1 MASHKAKSSFAR
13 SHVRFSALTGRRRE
27 ITAFFVLSFL
37 LLQSLVLA
45 VPAQRL
51 ERETTRNLVS
61 EGIVISQI
69 YGGGGN
75 SSAPFTNDFVELFN
89 RGTVPV
95 SINGWSIQYASATG
109 TGNFGASSTML
120 TELPNVTIQPGQ
132 YYLVQQAGGATG
144 SPLPTP
150 DLIDATPI
158 AMAAA
163 SGKVAL
169 ANISTTLGCN
179 GGSTTCNATQ
189 LAQIVDLVGFGAA
202 NFFEGSGAV
211 AALSNTTAGLRK
223 GGGCTETDNNNTDF
237 STDAPAPRNTST
249 PQSSCTVTSTN
260 PSGVGAANPSS
271 LLPGESL
278 LLTVTVTAGT
288 NPASTG
294 IAVTGDLTQIGGSAT
309 QTLFDDGTN
318 GDVTVGDNV
327 FSYLATVAEKTSV
340 GEKTLPVSITD
351 SQARSGSSSIS
362 LTVTSTS
369 TPPSGT
375 GNATPS
381 TVAAGDATILT
392 VAVQP
397 GTNPTSTGLTVT
409 GNLSSIG
416 GSATQTFFDDGTNGD
431 VTPGDNTFTYS
442 AIVDAS
448 TIGGLKWL
456 PVSITDAQARTGNTS
471 ISLTVTVP
479 EQPGQ
484 SLPFSQNWSNT
495 GLITTDNNWSGV
507 PGIVGYRGDG
517 MSGATGV
524 DPQTILQDGSTTPV
538 SVIANQ
544 TNPNIL
550 TSGGIGE
557 FELTNPVV
565 GFQGSGTARAPHLV
579 ISINTVGATNIAVKY
594 NLRDVDGS
602 GDNSAQPVALH
613 YRVGSAGNFT
623 NIPAAFV
630 ADASSGPNQAELV
643 TPVGVLLPSDAEG
656 HSLVQLR
663 IMTADAVGSD
673 EWIGVDDILIENN
686 GTLPMAVSGSASPT
700 LVDAGSQTLL
710 TATVTPGTNPNSTGI
725 TVEGNLSSIGGL
737 VNQQFF
743 DNGTNGDVTPGDNV
757 FSYLATVP
765 VATSS
770 GSKTLPI
777 SVDDDQSRTAT
788 TSIGITVR
796 AAANP
801 LVHITMGNPSGAVT
815 DVNVPDNYLM
825 LKDQYALSYHRD
837 RGTAN
842 WVGWHLDTSWIGS
855 TSRQDDF
862 RPDLTLPAGWYQVT
876 AFDYSGSGFDRGH
889 HTPSGD
895 RTSSIP
901 DNSATFLMTNMM
913 PQAPDNNQGPWEQL
927 ESFSR
932 SVANQGNELYVY
944 MGGVGTGGTGSNGGI
959 TVTVA
964 NGNVTV
970 PAYTWKVI
978 MILPSGDSDVARV
991 DQNTRTIAVIMPNRQ
1006 GIRTDQW
1013 QKYLATVDQVE
1024 AMTGYDFFSNVPDG
1038 IEEVIEARLDP
1049 ASNTA
1054 PQNIGGGTF
1063 ANLAIDAPNTTLTGD
1078 VTVTGTLTLGG
1089 STLRTG
1095 TNNKITLGPNANVV
1109 RISGLVDGN
1118 FEKLFETLDTFEYPV
1133 GTVQGYTPVTVQ
1145 PTELSISP
1153 SSLTIASVDGEHP
1166 NAPEIELALG
1176 RYWRITE
1183 TGDLTVNIG
1192 FRYLDRDI
1200 PADLFSE
1207 STLTLQRYDGVFNP
1221 VPTKVNTEANT
1232 LTANGISMFSDWTAF
1247 GSIAPTPA
1255 NATVGGRVVD
1265 SSGRAVYGATVS
1277 LIDSKGVVR
1286 NAISSSFG
1294 YFVFEG
1300 VATGQSYNADVRHRR
1315 LTFESQVINVTEDVT
1330 GLIFAANP

>member
-1 MASHKAKSSFAR
+1 MTSQTKSSRLSSIGKRHR
-13 SHVRFSALTGRRRE
+13 STF
-27 ITAFFVLSFL
+27 AFFIVSFL
-37 LLQSLVLA
+37 LLQSLVLS

-51 ERETTRNLVS
+51 ERESLNSFLS
-61 EGIVISQI
+61 DGIVISQV

-75 SSAPFTNDFVELFN
+75 SGAPLNRDFVELFN
-89 RGTVPV
+89 RGTVAV
-95 SINGWSIQYASATG
+95 SIAGWSIQYASATG
-109 TGNFGASSTML
+109 TGNFGSSATQI

-132 YYLVQQAGGATG
+132 YYLVQQAGGTTG

-150 DLIDATPI
+150 DYVDPTPI
-158 AMAAA
+158 NMAGA

-169 ANISTTLGCN
+169 ANIAVSLGCN
-179 GGSTTCNATQ
+179 GGSTACSPTQ
-189 LAQIVDLVGFGAA
+189 TANIVDLVGFGSA
-202 NFFEGSGAV
+202 NYFEGSGAV
-211 AALSNTTAGLRK
+211 ATLSNTTAGLRN
-223 GGGCTETDNNNTDF
+223 GGGCTETDNNDSDF
-237 STDAPAPRNTST
+237 STGDPAPRNTST
-249 PQSSCTVTSTN
+249 PQAPCTATSTN

-271 LLPGESL
+271 LLPGESS
-278 LLTVTVTAGT
+278 LLTVTVTPGT

-294 IAVTGDLTQIGGSAT
+294 IAVTGDLTQIGGSAS

-318 GDVTVGDNV
+318 GDVTSGDNV
-327 FSYLATVAEKTSV
+327 FSYLATVGGKTVV
-340 GEKTLPVSITD
+340 GEKTLPISITD
-351 SQARSGSSSIS
+351 VQARSGSSSIT

-369 TPPSGT
+369 TPPSGA

-381 TVAAGDATILT
+381 TVQAGDATILT

-409 GNLSSIG
+409 GNLTAIG
-416 GSATQTFFDDGTNGD
+416 GSASQTFFDDGTNGD
-431 VTPGDNTFTYS
+431 TTPSDNVFTYS

-448 TIGGLKWL
+448 TSGGLKSL

-479 EQPGQ
+479 EAPGEP
-484 SLPFSQNWSNT
+484 LPFSQNWSNT
-495 GLITTDNNWSGV
+495 GLITTDNVWSGV
-507 PGIVGYRGDG
+507 TGIVGYRGDG
-517 MSGATGV
+517 MTGATAV
-524 DPQTILQDGSTTPV
+524 DPQTILQDGSTTPLNV
-538 SVIANQ
+538 LANQ

-550 TSGGIGE
+550 TSGGIAE
-557 FELTNPVV
+557 FELANPVV

-579 ISINTVGATNIAVKY
+579 ISINTVGATNVAVRY

-613 YRVGSAGNFT
+613 YRIGSSGNFT
-623 NIPAAFV
+623 NISAAFV
-630 ADASSGPNQAELV
+630 ADASSGPNQADLV

-656 HSLVQLR
+656 HPLVQLR
-663 IMTADAVGSD
+663 IMTADAIGSD

-710 TATVTPGTNPNSTGI
+710 TANVTPGTNPNSTGI
-725 TVEGNLSSIGGL
+725 SVEGDLSSIGGL
-737 VNQQFF
+737 VDQQFF
-743 DNGTNGDVTPGDNV
+743 DDGTNGDVTPGDNV

-801 LVHITMGNPSGAVT
+801 QVHLTMGNPSGAVT
-815 DVNVPDNYLM
+815 DVNVPENYLM

-855 TSRQDDF
+855 TPRQDDF
-862 RPDLTLPAGWYQVT
+862 RPDTTLPAGWYQVT
-876 AFDYSGSGFDRGH
+876 AFDFSGSGFDRGH

-895 RTSSIP
+895 RTASIP
-901 DNSATFLMTNMM
+901 DNSETFLMTNMM

-932 SVANQGNELYVY
+932 SVANQSNELYIY
-944 MGGVGTGGTGSNGGI
+944 MGGVGVGGTGSNGGI

-978 MILPSGDSDVARV
+978 MILPSGDNDVARV

-1054 PQNIGGGTF
+1054 PQSIGGGTF
-1063 ANLAIDAPNTTLTGD
+1063 SNLAIDAPNTTLTGD

-1118 FEKLFETLDTFEYPV
+1118 FEKVFETLDQFEYPI
-1133 GTVQGYTPVTVQ
+1133 GTIEGYTPVTVQ

-1153 SSLTIASVDGEHP
+1153 SGLTIASVDGEHP

-1183 TGDLTVNIG
+1183 TGDLTVNFG
-1192 FRYLDRDI
+1192 FRYLDGDV
-1200 PADLFSE
+1200 PENLFSE
-1207 STLTLQRYDGVFNP
+1207 STLTLQRYDGTFNP
-1221 VPTKVNTEANT
+1221 VATQVNAETNT
-1232 LTANGISMFSDWTAF
+1232 LTANGISTFSDWTAF
-1247 GSIAPTPA
+1247 GSLAPTPA
-1255 NATVGGRVVD
+1255 NATVSGRVVD
-1265 SSGRAVYGATVS
+1265 SSGRAVYSATIS
-1277 LIDSKGVVR
+1277 LIDSKGVTR

-1294 YFVFEG
+1294 YFTFEG
-1300 VATGQSYNADVRHRR
+1300 VATGQSYKADVRHRT
-1315 LTFESQVINVTEDVT
+1315 LSFDSQVISVNEDVT